1 MNERPVIKRTAR
13 AILLDG
19 NDLILIK
26 RTKPG
31 VDPYWLTPGG
41 GVEPT
46 DSTVVEALHREVLE
60 ELGAKVTDVVPC
72 FVDTVEHIVDGGISG
87 VKVQHFFVCRL
98 GSMDTSLRHG
108 PEMEEPDGEY
118 EIVRV
123 PFTRIGIAAV
133 HLVPLSLRHYLDG
146 NIEGVRAMHAPDLG

>member
-1 MNERPVIKRTAR
+1 MTERPVVKRTAR
-13 AILLDG
+13 AILLDS

-41 GVEPT
+41 GVEPE
-46 DSTVVEALHREVLE
+46 DATVVDALHREVDE
-60 ELGAKVTDVVPC
+60 ELGAKITDVVPC
-72 FVDTVEHIVDGGISG
+72 FVDTVEHIEGSGVKG

-98 GSMDTSLRHG
+98 DSMDLSRRHG
-108 PEMEEPDGEY
+108 PEIDAPCGEY
-118 EIVRV
+118 DVVRV
-123 PFTRIGIAAV
+123 PFSRVGIAAV

-146 NIEGVRAMHAPDLG
+146 NIEGVRAMHATDLS

>member
-1 MNERPVIKRTAR
+1 MNERPMNERPVIKRTAR

-19 NDLILIK
+19 DDLILIK

-31 VDPYWLTPGG
+31 MDPYWITPGG

-46 DSTVVEALHREVLE
+46 DATVVEALHREVHE
-60 ELGAKVTDVVPC
+60 ELGAKIVDVVPC
-72 FVDTVEHIVDGGISG
+72 FVDTVEHIVDGGVSG

-98 GSMDTSLRHG
+98 DSMDTSLRHG
-108 PEMEEPDGEY
+108 PEMDEPVGEY

-123 PFTRIGIAAV
+123 PFSRVGTAAV
-133 HLVPLSLRHYLDG
+133 HLVPLS
-146 NIEGVRAMHAPDLG
+146 

>member
-1 MNERPVIKRTAR
+1 MTERPVIKRTAR

-19 NDLILIK
+19 DDLILIK

-31 VDPYWLTPGG
+31 MDPYWLTPGG

-46 DSTVVEALHREVLE
+46 DATVVEALHREVLE
-60 ELGAKVTDVVPC
+60 ELGAKITDVVPC
-72 FVDTVEHIVDGGISG
+72 FVDTVEHIVDGGVSG

-108 PEMEEPDGEY
+108 PEMEEPVGEY
-118 EIVRV
+118 EIVWV
-123 PFTRIGIAAV
+123 PFSRVGIAAV